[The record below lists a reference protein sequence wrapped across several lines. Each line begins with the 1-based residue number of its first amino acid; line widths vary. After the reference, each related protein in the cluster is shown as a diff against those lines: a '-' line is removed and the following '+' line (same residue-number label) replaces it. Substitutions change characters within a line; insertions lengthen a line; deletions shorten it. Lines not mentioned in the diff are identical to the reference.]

1 VRLGYAS
8 CLATKGRSVS
18 RSYEEYWDRYV
29 DRDWPTIKERSGAL
43 EWPGDEWGDP
53 AGWKRF
59 FDDIF
64 RPHVE
69 SWERAVEVGPG
80 SGKYTSQV
88 LEHVPEVRAYD
99 VSAKFLEVC
108 RARCAEA
115 VASGRLDLRHLD
127 SSDPGF
133 MLRDLDSWRRTVDG
147 FYSIDAMVHVD
158 LQYVTAYL
166 ITAAA
171 VLKPG
176 GKLIMTFGT
185 AGTEAGFVKLL
196 EDVERYWDS
205 QGEATGRFEWV
216 SGSLM
221 ESLLPRF
228 GFAVDLAVEYDAGTV
243 LPVVASLARPGRG
256 DELTRYLL

>member
-1 VRLGYAS
+1 
-8 CLATKGRSVS
+8 VS
-18 RSYEEYWDRYV
+18 TSYEDYWDRYV
-29 DRDWPTIKERSGAL
+29 DSGWPTVKEVKEEL

-53 AGWKRF
+53 DGWKRF
-59 FDDIF
+59 FDAVF
-64 RPHVE
+64 RPHVD

-108 RARCAEA
+108 RTRCAEA

-127 SSDPGF
+127 SADPGF
-133 MLRDLDSWRRTVDG
+133 MLRDLQSWRRTVDG

-176 GKLIMTFGT
+176 GKLVMTFGT
-185 AGTEAGFVKLL
+185 AVTDGGFAKLL
-196 EDVERYWDS
+196 EDVKRYWQS
-205 QGEATGRFEWV
+205 QGAASGRFEWV

-221 ESLLPRF
+221 EDLLPRF
-228 GFAVDLAVEYDAGTV
+228 GFDVDVVIETTTGTV
-243 LPVVASLARPGRG
+243 LPVIASLVEPARG
-256 DELTRYLL
+256 DELTRHLL